1 MMLWLLCERI
11 TNPSLNTALNFQTLK
26 LQRITFVIGRKNW
39 LFSNTSRGAN
49 ASAILYSFVETAK
62 ANGLLVDSYLQTC
75 LNELAKKPES
85 LEHLLPWNI
94 KQG

>member
-1 MMLWLLCERI
+1 
-11 TNPSLNTALNFQTLK
+11 
-26 LQRITFVIGRKNW
+26 
-39 LFSNTSRGAN
+39 

-75 LNELAKKPES
+75 LNELAKNPQS

>member
-1 MMLWLLCERI
+1 MLC
-11 TNPSLNTALNFQTLK
+11 
-26 LQRITFVIGRKNW
+26 
-39 LFSNTSRGAN
+39 
-49 ASAILYSFVETAK
+49 SFVETAK

-75 LNELAKKPES
+75 LNELATKPES

>member
-1 MMLWLLCERI
+1 MR
-11 TNPSLNTALNFQTLK
+11 F
-26 LQRITFVIGRKNW
+26 IG
-39 LFSNTSRGAN
+39 A
-49 ASAILYSFVETAK
+49 YVETAK
-62 ANGLLVDSYLQTC
+62 ANGLLVDNYLQTY

>member
-1 MMLWLLCERI
+1 M
-11 TNPSLNTALNFQTLK
+11 
-26 LQRITFVIGRKNW
+26 
-39 LFSNTSRGAN
+39 
-49 ASAILYSFVETAK
+49 LYSFVETAK
-62 ANGLLVDSYLQTC
+62 ANGLLVDNYFQTC